1 LGADGRSEEAAGLRL
16 DWIENSASFV
26 RSSLQGRCREDAPV
40 RVADTKLYAVTLP
53 PEGITVRRHW
63 QKHVLTFLM
72 VFGPGLIVMEAD
84 NDAGAVATYMQAGG
98 QYGLHLLWTLI
109 VLLPICY
116 FVQEMVARLGIATG
130 KGHAAM
136 IYERFGKWWGRF
148 SLIDLLAVNF
158 LTLITEFAA
167 ISMALRALG
176 VSPFISVPVSALGLT
191 LMVITGSY
199 LRWERIVIALCLMDL
214 TWFALAYF
222 VHPDWAAVAHATAKP
237 AMPAGG
243 ITSSLVFL
251 VIAIVGT
258 TIAPWQLFFQ
268 QSCVAEKRLRFADL
282 KWARIDT
289 LIGATFTVL
298 VAGAMM
304 LVGNYGYQHRIAFE
318 DPAQLALA
326 LGPFAGHFVRNGVLL
341 LMVNAAALG
350 TTAIS
355 LASAWAYGEVKGWEH
370 SLHKKLWEAPGFYA
384 TYIACVGAA
393 AGIVLIPHVPL
404 QLVII
409 SVQVFA
415 GLILPSA
422 IIFLQLL
429 LNDHELLG
437 DRWVN
442 RPWNNYINWTIIAVL
457 FALSLLLAAQVILP
471 NFFQ

>member
-1 LGADGRSEEAAGLRL
+1 LRLEEAQLA
-16 DWIENSASFV
+16 IAPAPASE
-26 RSSLQGRCREDAPV
+26 GV
-40 RVADTKLYAVTLP
+40 RV
-53 PEGITVRRHW
+53 RHPW
-63 QKHVLTFLM
+63 QKHLLTFLM

-84 NDAGAVATYMQAGG
+84 NDAGAVSTYMQAGG
-98 QYGLHLLWTLI
+98 QYGLHLLWLLV

-148 SLIDLLAVNF
+148 SLIDLLVVNF

-176 VSPFISVPVSALGLT
+176 VSPYLSVPISALALT
-191 LMVITGSY
+191 LMVVSGSY
-199 LRWERIVIALCLMDL
+199 LRWERTVIVLCLLDL
-214 TWFALAYF
+214 TWFVLAYV
-222 VHPDWAAVAHATAKP
+222 VHPDWASVARNTVLP
-237 AMPAGG
+237 SMPLGG
-243 ITSSLVFL
+243 ATSSLVFL
-251 VIAIVGT
+251 VIAVVGT

-282 KWARIDT
+282 KWARLDT
-289 LIGATFTVL
+289 LIGAIFTVL

-304 LVGNYGYQHRIAFE
+304 LVGNYGFQHHVVFQ

-326 LGPFAGHFVRNGVLL
+326 LGPLAGKFVRNAVLL
-341 LMVNAAALG
+341 LMVNAAVLG

-370 SLHKKLWEAPGFYA
+370 SLHKKVREAPGFYA

-393 AGIVLIPHVPL
+393 AAIVLIPHVPL

-429 LNDHELLG
+429 LNDRELLG

-442 RPWNNYINWTIIAVL
+442 KPWNNYINWTIIVVL
-457 FALSLLLAAQVILP
+457 FALSLLLAAQVMLP
-471 NFFQ
+471 NLFNSGSR

>member
-1 LGADGRSEEAAGLRL
+1 MRLTEPEVNAIPAG
-16 DWIENSASFV
+16 EKGFVVNSAWKS
-26 RSSLQGRCREDAPV
+26 R
-40 RVADTKLYAVTLP
+40 
-53 PEGITVRRHW
+53 I
-63 QKHVLTFLM
+63 LTFLM

-84 NDAGAVATYMQAGG
+84 NDAGAVSTYMQAGG
-98 QYGLHLLWTLI
+98 QYGLHLLWLLV

-136 IYERFGKWWGRF
+136 IYERFGKWWGHF
-148 SLIDLLAVNF
+148 SLVDLLAVNF

-167 ISMALRALG
+167 ISLALSALG
-176 VSPFISVPVSALGLT
+176 VSPYISVPVSAVGLT
-191 LMVITGSY
+191 LMVVTGSY

-214 TWFALAYF
+214 TWFVLAF
-222 VHPDWAAVAHATAKP
+222 VVRPNWAVVAHNSVVPT
-237 AMPAGG
+237 MPAGG
-243 ITSSLVFL
+243 IASSLVFL

-268 QSCVAEKRLRFADL
+268 QSCVAEKRLRFSDL
-282 KWARIDT
+282 KWARLDT
-289 LIGATFTVL
+289 LIGAVFTVL

-304 LVGNYGYQHRIAFE
+304 LVGNYGYQHGITFE
-318 DPAQLALA
+318 DPAQLAVA
-326 LGPFAGHFVRNGVLL
+326 LGPLAGHFVRNSVLL
-341 LMVNAAALG
+341 LMVNAAVLG

-355 LASAWAYGEVKGWEH
+355 LASAWAYGEVRGWEH

-393 AGIVLIPHVPL
+393 AAIVLIPHVPL

-442 RPWNNYINWTIIAVL
+442 RPWNNYINWTIIVVL
-457 FALSLLLAAQVILP
+457 FALSLLLAAQVMLP
-471 NFFQ
+471 NLFA

>member
-1 LGADGRSEEAAGLRL
+1 VRLEEPQLAVGATAAANG
-16 DWIENSASFV
+16 V
-26 RSSLQGRCREDAPV
+26 V
-40 RVADTKLYAVTLP
+40 
-53 PEGITVRRHW
+53 VRRTW

-84 NDAGAVATYMQAGG
+84 NDAGAVSTYMQTGG
-98 QYGLHLLWTLI
+98 QYGLHLLWLLV

-116 FVQEMVARLGIATG
+116 FVQEMVVRLGIATG

-148 SLIDLLAVNF
+148 SLIDLLAVSF

-167 ISMALRALG
+167 ISLALSALG
-176 VSPFISVPVSALGLT
+176 VRPYVSVPIGALGLT
-191 LMVITGSY
+191 LMVVTGSY
-199 LRWERIVIALCLMDL
+199 LRWERIVIVLCLMDL
-214 TWFALAYF
+214 TWFGLAHV
-222 VHPDWAAVAHATAKP
+222 VHPRWTTVAHNTVVP
-237 AMPAGG
+237 SLPAGG
-243 ITSSLVFL
+243 VTSGLVFL
-251 VIAIVGT
+251 IIAIVGT

-268 QSCVAEKRLRFADL
+268 QSCVAEKRLRFSDL
-282 KWARIDT
+282 TWARVDT

-304 LVGNYGYQHRIAFE
+304 LVGNYGYQHGIPFR
-318 DPAQLALA
+318 DPAQFASALR
-326 LGPFAGHFVRNGVLL
+326 PTAGHFARNGVLL
-341 LMVNAAALG
+341 LMVNAAVLG

-355 LASAWAYGEVKGWEH
+355 LASAWAYGEVKGWDH

-384 TYIACVGAA
+384 TYLACVGAA
-393 AGIVLIPHVPL
+393 AAIVLIPHVPL

-422 IIFLQLL
+422 VIFLQLL
-429 LNDHELLG
+429 LNDHALLG

-442 RPWNNYINWTIIAVL
+442 RPWNNWINWTIIVVL
-457 FALSLLLAAQVILP
+457 FALSLLLAAQIMLP
-471 NFFQ
+471 TLFA